1 MNYKN
6 KTLVVI
12 PARSGSKGI
21 PRKNLKLLG
30 GKPLIAYAIQAAQDS
45 KKANR
50 VIVSTDCEEI
60 AYNAKLFGADVIKRH
75 KDLSKD
81 AVTLDPVIKDV
92 IEKLKLKKENYDL
105 VITFQA
111 TCPFITGRDID
122 GVIDMF
128 GNSRINS
135 VVSVTEDKHLR
146 WKKSGE
152 KIVKDYEKRVNR
164 QKLPDTYKETGG
176 LIAVRVSKFKQT
188 RIVKPVEIYKLDEQS
203 GLDID
208 TPKDLLFAEALLA
221 RKKIALWPIGVN
233 EKGMGHI
240 YRTMLIADFLTLHEL
255 KFVMEDEG
263 QEGIKLIKSYHYPLK
278 HLPNKNQIVQYLKQ
292 NKFEVVIIDS
302 LDTRKEIICELKI
315 AGIKVITFEDLGS
328 GSNFSDLTINALYNK
343 ENKANK
349 ENHIKFGSKYFLLR
363 PEFQQLK
370 NNSISKLDKNS
381 ITLIFGGSD
390 PNNLTLKSIK
400 ECHHLKDKFKIN
412 IILGPAY
419 KFTESLTKFI
429 DEIDP
434 SKKILIVKDTKK
446 ISDFINSSLIVLCSG
461 GQTLY
466 ESIALNTPC
475 IVISQNKRELTHG
488 LLAEGFGG
496 LKNLG
501 LHSKLRKGQIKKM
514 LEDLINDRKTLKS
527 MQKQIKK
534 LDLISGN
541 KRVITLLNQ
550 IISQ

>member
-1 MNYKN
+1 M
-6 KTLVVI
+6 
-12 PARSGSKGI
+12 
-21 PRKNLKLLG
+21 
-30 GKPLIAYAIQAAQDS
+30 
-45 KKANR
+45 
-50 VIVSTDCEEI
+50 
-60 AYNAKLFGADVIKRH
+60 
-75 KDLSKD
+75 
-81 AVTLDPVIKDV
+81 
-92 IEKLKLKKENYDL
+92 YD
-105 VITFQA
+105 
-111 TCPFITGRDID
+111 
-122 GVIDMF
+122 
-128 GNSRINS
+128 
-135 VVSVTEDKHLR
+135 
-146 WKKSGE
+146 
-152 KIVKDYEKRVNR
+152 
-164 QKLPDTYKETGG
+164 
-176 LIAVRVSKFKQT
+176 
-188 RIVKPVEIYKLDEQS
+188 
-203 GLDID
+203 
-208 TPKDLLFAEALLA
+208 
-221 RKKIALWPIGVN
+221 
-233 EKGMGHI
+233 
-240 YRTMLIADFLTLHEL
+240 HE
-255 KFVMEDEG
+255 
-263 QEGIKLIKSYHYPLK
+263 
-278 HLPNKNQIVQYLKQ
+278 NQIVQYLKQ